1 MDQISSIVTLLLS
14 LKKFTY
20 YITGYITGY
29 IIRMHNRDT
38 HRMGHSK
45 ATFDRRVFELKSLEL
60 SAGGP

>member
-1 MDQISSIVTLLLS
+1 MDQISSTVTLLLS

-20 YITGYITGY
+20 YITGY